1 MLQDEFDGGYRQRN
15 TQVIRGGKQN
25 AKLSDSKM
33 DKSENDYLLTGHG
46 KITFNL

>member
-1 MLQDEFDGGYRQRN
+1 MEGDPQ
-15 TQVIRGGKQN
+15 
-25 AKLSDSKM
+25 SKNSKNG